1 MPSSL
6 GQKTAEESFVAVDF
20 GTRASRVAAAR
31 GETIVRAADMLGETE
46 FPSVLAL
53 SPQGGL
59 WAGADARQT
68 QALFPAETLIALK
81 SLLTADAAELG
92 QRGIFFPHGLDTT
105 TPSLL
110 RLEIGG
116 RRRTPIELV
125 GLYLSFLRRTAEI
138 SFERPVASGV
148 FTVPVDFTP
157 FDRQGLRL
165 AARLAGFARVRLID
179 EPTAVALDWAAQG
192 FRGRLA
198 VCCWGAG
205 HFGASILEAQPDLV
219 RVRSS
224 VGSGQIGGDRIDQA
238 LAADFL
244 ARLEAQLGPPGLENR
259 AHIARHLL
267 GLAAAAKHE
276 LASKAKADVRISI
289 QGRGEALRHT
299 YTRAD
304 LDAWLEPHLDT
315 AAELCRALFADA
327 GLLRGDVDALVLAGG
342 MARIDRVA
350 RSLAEAV
357 GRPAG
362 EPDASGDA
370 ALRGALRRAR
380 FLDRDAPEP
389 LLLDALPLALGLETQ
404 GGQVIQ
410 LLGRSEILPASK
422 VELFT
427 TYLEKQSEVGIQ
439 LYGHHGL
446 RWDKL
451 ARIEVTR
458 IPAMKESEPQLE
470 VSLLLDEDGTLEC
483 AAQETTRNKPL
494 TLEVRPERGL
504 PATQLATALQ
514 EIPAPDPRPFS
525 DSQRE
530 ELRERG
536 RLLLE
541 TVRSVIKQLPGA
553 LTRDDKQLLTAKAKE
568 LEEVIANGDLVEL
581 RSCSRE
587 LAEAAHPVLQRVHDK
602 SLEALLR

>member
-6 GQKTAEESFVAVDF
+6 GQKAAEESFVAVDF

-31 GETIVRAADMLGETE
+31 GETIVRAADLFGETE

-68 QALFPAETLIALK
+68 QALFPVETLIALK
-81 SLLTADAAELG
+81 SLLTADPAELE
-92 QRGIFFPHGLDTT
+92 QRGVFFPHTLDPATRT
-105 TPSLL
+105 MLQ
-110 RLEIGG
+110 LEIGG
-116 RRRTPIELV
+116 RRRTAIELV
-125 GLYLSFLRRTAEI
+125 GLYLNYLRRTAEI

-179 EPTAVALDWAAQG
+179 EPTAVALAWVAQG

-224 VGSGQIGGDRIDQA
+224 VGSGQIGGDRIDLT

-244 ARLEAQLGPPGLENR
+244 ARLETQVGSPGPENR

-267 GLAAAAKHE
+267 GLAAAVKHE
-276 LASKAKADVRISI
+276 LTSKSKAELRLSM
-289 QGRGEALRHT
+289 QGRGETLRHT
-299 YTRAD
+299 YTQAD
-304 LDAWLEPHLDT
+304 LDAWLTPHLAT
-315 AAELCRALFADA
+315 ATELCRTLFADA

-342 MARIDRVA
+342 MVRIERVA

-357 GRPAG
+357 GRPTG

-404 GGQVIQ
+404 GGQVIR
-410 LLGRSEILPASK
+410 LLGRGEILPASK

-451 ARIEVTR
+451 ARIEVSR

-470 VSLLLDEDGTLEC
+470 VSLLLDEDGALEC
-483 AAQETTRNKPL
+483 AAQETARNKPL
-494 TLEVRPERGL
+494 LLEVRPERGL
-504 PATQLATALQ
+504 PASQLATAHQ
-514 EIPAPDPRPFS
+514 EIPPPDARPFNEG
-525 DSQRE
+525 QRE

-541 TVRSVIKQLPGA
+541 TVRSVIKQFPGA
-553 LTRDDKQLLTAKAKE
+553 LTRDEKQLLSSKAKE
-568 LEEVIANGDLVEL
+568 LEEVIASGDLVEL

-587 LAEAAHPVLQRVHDK
+587 LGEAAQPILQRVHDK